1 MKTTKFLALLTA
13 FLLVFSL
20 AACGTSKD
28 NKKSEIADL
37 IATEPGTKD
46 EAAELH
52 KKLMERENAIL
63 SKTAPFGRKCFSLP
77 IKARR

>member
-52 KKLMERENAIL
+52 KKLMERETTVI
-63 SKTAPFGRKCFSLP
+63 S
-77 IKARR
+77 